1 MYETRKNI
9 VTNGAMAFS
18 FPRNRV
24 TYRGEGEG
32 RRELEA
38 TVGTSEC
45 ECVSVCMC
53 AG

>member
-24 TYRGEGEG
+24 TYGGEGEG

-38 TVGTSEC
+38 TVIVGTSEC
-45 ECVSVCMC
+45 ECVCMC
-53 AG
+53 